1 MTASVVFRL
10 RLVQFSD
17 CVKNAEVGVH
27 HFPNWLEV
35 MKMAIFT
42 CLRRKGPFQ
51 AAPYPAVVLASAN
64 LLIASA
70 KCCNIASLYCVLS
83 GSGWFE
89 SLWSG
94 FGERSL
100 SFVWV
105 SSSRPTT
112 SRWRVASRTRAIV
125 TSWSTQM
132 RDWPLSSLLKTWEK
146 CRAAQIRRLAY
157 NSFSAAA
164 PGFFWK

>member
-1 MTASVVFRL
+1 MTPSRSLSTTAS
-10 RLVQFSD
+10 QSSD
-17 CVKNAEVGVH
+17 CVKNAEVGVR

-89 SLWSG
+89 SL
-94 FGERSL
+94 
-100 SFVWV
+100 
-105 SSSRPTT
+105 
-112 SRWRVASRTRAIV
+112 
-125 TSWSTQM
+125 
-132 RDWPLSSLLKTWEK
+132 
-146 CRAAQIRRLAY
+146 
-157 NSFSAAA
+157 
-164 PGFFWK
+164 